1 MLLTIIIIKTTFV
14 YAYRNK
20 TVHLQH
26 TSKEKQNNQT
36 NKRQQQIYKQK
47 QSSLVHCSAAGQ
59 CIALLNSNGQSLGK
73 IAIGHVIMSKGSY
86 S

>member
-1 MLLTIIIIKTTFV
+1 MHTETKQYTYNIHPKK
-14 YAYRNK
+14 NK
-20 TVHLQH
+20 TI
-26 TSKEKQNNQT
+26 KQTKDNNKYT
-36 NKRQQQIYKQK
+36 NKSKVA
-47 QSSLVHCSAAGQ
+47 SLVHCSAAGQ